1 MADTIQFD
9 LVSPERLVASEPV
22 EMVVVPGGE
31 GDLGV
36 LPGHSLLIG
45 TVRPGVIDIHE
56 GGKVKAQIFV
66 AGGFAEVTAERCT
79 VLAEE
84 AVAARAAAEAL
95 AAKTKADADVVQWAK
110 HLEAWRPA
118 AAAQKGLL
126 MTSLRQDLELA
137 QLIPVEGF
145 QVETRIPGSLS
156 HTDSSTVSPTQKY

>member
-66 AGGFAEVTAERCT
+66 AGGFVEVNPETCT

-84 AVAARAAAEAL
+84 AVPGGEIDKAQATERLETAKKALSDAADDKAKSDAEAAIKVAEAMV
-95 AAKTKADADVVQWAK
+95 AAVA
-110 HLEAWRPA
+110 
-118 AAAQKGLL
+118 
-126 MTSLRQDLELA
+126 
-137 QLIPVEGF
+137 
-145 QVETRIPGSLS
+145 
-156 HTDSSTVSPTQKY
+156 

>member
-66 AGGFAEVTAERCT
+66 AGGFVEVNPETCT

-84 AVAARAAAEAL
+84 AVPVGEIDKAQAEAN
-95 AAKTKADADVVQWAK
+95 
-110 HLEAWRPA
+110 ER
-118 AAAQKGLL
+118 
-126 MTSLRQDLELA
+126 
-137 QLIPVEGF
+137 
-145 QVETRIPGSLS
+145 
-156 HTDSSTVSPTQKY
+156 

>member
-9 LVSPERLVASEPV
+9 LVSPERLVASEAV

-56 GGKVKAQIFV
+56 GGKVKASIFV
-66 AGGFAEVTAERCT
+66 AGGFVEVNPETCT

-84 AVAARAAAEAL
+84 AVPVGEIDKAQATERLETAKKALSDAADDKAKSDAEAAIKVAEAMV
-95 AAKTKADADVVQWAK
+95 AAVA
-110 HLEAWRPA
+110 
-118 AAAQKGLL
+118 
-126 MTSLRQDLELA
+126 
-137 QLIPVEGF
+137 
-145 QVETRIPGSLS
+145 
-156 HTDSSTVSPTQKY
+156 